1 MKKLLLSLL
10 SLLAVLPISAE
21 YTGRVYV
28 DRNSNGQW
36 DRGEKLLQGIKV
48 SDGLQVV
55 ETDAKG
61 CFSLP
66 GHERARFVFITTPS
80 GYMASNG
87 YYRKIEAE
95 VTSYDF
101 GLEPFPTAVD
111 SKGNH
116 RFIQI
121 SDTEIGAVEGNE
133 AWARSLRDYSNN
145 EKAAFIIHTG
155 DICYVNGL
163 KSHIKLMNTRNMG
176 VPVYYCIG
184 NHDLVNGK

>member
-87 YYRKIEAE
+87 
-95 VTSYDF
+95 
-101 GLEPFPTAVD
+101 
-111 SKGNH
+111 
-116 RFIQI
+116 
-121 SDTEIGAVEGNE
+121 
-133 AWARSLRDYSNN
+133 
-145 EKAAFIIHTG
+145 
-155 DICYVNGL
+155 
-163 KSHIKLMNTRNMG
+163 
-176 VPVYYCIG
+176 
-184 NHDLVNGK
+184 